1 MLESVLQFSIK
12 HRFFVVML
20 AALAAAAGIHSFKRL
35 PIDAVPDITNNQV
48 QINTVYP
55 AFAPTDIE
63 KQITFPVETAL
74 AGIPGLEYTRSLSRN
89 GFSQVTAVFTD
100 ETDIYF
106 ARQQVGERII
116 EAKEALPEGAEP
128 RMGPISTGLGEV
140 YMWVVEY
147 QQNTEAPSA
156 QRGSPGWQPEGSY
169 LTPEGNLLQSELE
182 RAAYLR
188 EVQDWVIRPQLK
200 LLPGVAGIDSIGGY
214 LKHFTV
220 EPDPEKLLA
229 FKISFHD
236 LVEALERNNLST
248 GAGYIEHRGEYYVV
262 RADSRLATIDQIASV
277 VIGERESIPIRVRD
291 VAAVHIG
298 KELRTGSASEGGAEA
313 VVGTALMLIG
323 ENSRT
328 VAQAVHS
335 KLAEINKSL
344 PPGIIAKPVLNRTK
358 LVDATIK
365 TVRTNL
371 LEGAILVIVILF
383 ALLGNIRAAII
394 TALAIP
400 LSMLI
405 TITGMVQSKLSGNL
419 MSLGAIDFGLI
430 VDGAVIIIENCV
442 RRIAERQHGAGR
454 ALTLEERLSE
464 VYSGAKEM
472 IQPSVFGQAII
483 ITVYFPI
490 LFLTGIEGK
499 MFQPMALT
507 VIVALISAFV
517 LSLTFIP
524 AMAAIFLKGKA
535 AEKENRIQKNLKLR
549 YRAGLQRCASRPLP
563 VVVAAV
569 AAFSLALVLFFRL
582 GQVFAPSLDEGDI
595 AMHAMRIPS
604 TSLTQSQAMQIKIE
618 RALAQLPEVKLVF
631 SKTGT
636 AEVASDPMPPN
647 VSDTFILLKAR
658 NTWPNPA
665 KPKLELISEIQHAL
679 RELPGNNYEFTQ
691 PIQMRFNELISGVRG
706 DLAVKVFG
714 EDFDRLLPAANQIAA
729 ILQAIPGAADVKV
742 EQVTGL
748 PTLNIEIDQE
758 LISRLGIDALEVHRV
773 LAAAV
778 GGQEAG
784 FVFQGDR
791 RFDLVVRL
799 ADSVRENIATLE
811 ALPVPIK
818 GGGHART
825 DAESEEDALKT
836 EYLTADSA
844 PSFVPLR
851 SIAKLTVEEG
861 PNQISR
867 ENGKRRIVVQA
878 NIRGR
883 DLSGFVE
890 EAQRRVENEVQLPAG
905 SWLSWGGQFENLLAA
920 KERLSIV
927 VPLCFFLI
935 LLLLFSALDSVRQAL
950 VVFSGVPL
958 GLTGG
963 VIALWLR
970 GIPFS
975 ISAAVGF
982 IALSGV
988 AVLNGLVMVSRIN
1001 QLHGSGSSERESIV
1015 EGAVSRLRPVLMT
1028 ALVASLGFV
1037 PMALATGTG
1046 AEVQRPL
1053 ATVVIGGLLTAT
1065 ALTLFVL
1072 PALLAL
1078 VGLGNKAAGPE
1089 VNENA
1094 IQAPSPD

>member
-1 MLESVLQFSIK
+1 MLESILQFSIK
-12 HRFFVVML
+12 HRFFVVLVTLVL
-20 AALAAAAGIHSFKRL
+20 ALLGAYSFTQL

-74 AGIPGLEYTRSLSRN
+74 AGIPGLEYTRSISRN

-100 ETDIYF
+100 DTDIYF
-106 ARQQVGERII
+106 ARQQVGERLN
-116 EAKEALPEGAEP
+116 EAKESLPEGAEP
-128 RMGPISTGLGEV
+128 GMGPISTGLGEV

-147 QQNTEAPSA
+147 QEPKKGVQE
-156 QRGSPGWQPEGSY
+156 GSNGWQPNGTY
-169 LTPEGNLLQSELE
+169 LTPEGNVLRSELE
-182 RAAYLR
+182 QAAYLR
-188 EVQDWVIRPQLK
+188 EVQDWIIRPQLALVK
-200 LLPGVAGIDSIGGY
+200 GVAGIDSIGGY

-229 FKISFHD
+229 YDLSFHD
-236 LVEALERNNLST
+236 LVDALERNNIST
-248 GAGYIEHRGEYYVV
+248 GAGYIGNRGEYYVV
-262 RADSRLATIDQIASV
+262 RADSRLAGIREIESV
-277 VIGERESIPIRVRD
+277 VIGERGNIPIRIRD
-291 VAAVHIG
+291 IGAVHIG
-298 KELRTGSASEGGAEA
+298 KELRTGSASTRGEEA

-328 VAQAVHS
+328 VAAAVHE
-335 KLAEINKSL
+335 KLEEINKSL
-344 PPGIIAKPVLNRTK
+344 PPGMIANPVLNRTK
-358 LVDATIK
+358 LVDATIA
-365 TVRTNL
+365 TVERNL

-383 ALLGNIRAAII
+383 ALLGNIRAALI

-400 LSMLI
+400 LSMLM
-405 TITGMVQSKLSGNL
+405 TVTGMVQTKMSGNL

-430 VDGAVIIIENCV
+430 VDGAVIIIENCI
-442 RRIAERQHGAGR
+442 RRIAEKQHEAGR
-454 ALTLEERLSE
+454 VLNLKERLHE
-464 VYSGAKEM
+464 VFTATKEM

-483 ITVYFPI
+483 ITVYIPI

-507 VIVALISAFV
+507 VIFALVSAFV

-524 AMAAIFLKGKA
+524 GMAAIFLSGKVQ
-535 AEKENRIQKNLKLR
+535 EKENRVLLFLKRYYEIGLHWTIKNPW
-549 YRAGLQRCASRPLP
+549 A
-563 VVVAAV
+563 VVTIAV
-569 AAFSLALVLFFRL
+569 IPFVLSLFIFFRL
-582 GQVFAPSLDEGDI
+582 GQVFVPALDEGDI

-604 TSLTQSQAMQIKIE
+604 TSLTQSQEMQFKVE
-618 RALAQLPEVKLVF
+618 RALEKFPEIKVAF

-647 VSDTFILLKAR
+647 VSDTFILLKPR
-658 NTWPNPA
+658 EEWPDSS
-665 KPKLELISEIQHAL
+665 KSKLELIEEIQEAVMK
-679 RELPGNNYEFTQ
+679 LPGNNYEFTQ

-706 DLAVKVFG
+706 DVAVKVFG
-714 EDFDRLLPAANQIAA
+714 DEFDTLLPVANKIASV
-729 ILQAIPGAADVKV
+729 LQGIPGAADVKV
-742 EQVTGL
+742 EQVSGL
-748 PTLNIEIDQE
+748 PTLDIDIDQE
-758 LISRLGIDALEVHRV
+758 KISRLGIDALDVHEEV
-773 LAAAV
+773 AAAV

-784 FVFQGDR
+784 FIFQGDR

-799 ADSVRENIATLE
+799 ADRVREDIDSLK
-811 ALPVPIK
+811 ALPIPIK
-818 GGGHART
+818 GGGHTRT
-825 DAESEEDALKT
+825 DEMSEGELFKT
-836 EYLTADSA
+836 EYLNAENA
-844 PSFVPLR
+844 PSFVPLG
-851 SIAKLTVEEG
+851 SIANLQVEDG

-883 DLSGFVE
+883 DLGSFVA
-890 EAQRRVENEVQLPAG
+890 EAQEKVEGEISLPAG
-905 SWLSWGGQFENLLAA
+905 SWLVWGGQFENLVAA
-920 KERLSIV
+920 KKRLSVV
-927 VPLCFFLI
+927 VPICFLLI
-935 LLLLFSALDSVRQAL
+935 LILLFSALGSVREAL

-963 VIALWLR
+963 IIALWLR

-1001 QLHGSGSSERESIV
+1001 QLKREGESPHEAVID
-1015 EGAVSRLRPVLMT
+1015 GALTRLRPVLMT

-1053 ATVVIGGLLTAT
+1053 ATVVIGGLITAT
-1065 ALTLFVL
+1065 VLTLFVL
-1072 PALLAL
+1072 PALLSLFAW
-1078 VGLGNKAAGPE
+1078 GKDIESEAE
-1089 VNENA
+1089 VL
-1094 IQAPSPD
+1094 

>member
-1 MLESVLQFSIK
+1 MLESILQFSIK
-12 HRFFVVML
+12 HRFFVVLVTVMV
-20 AALAAAAGIHSFKRL
+20 ALLGVYSFTQL

-63 KQITFPVETAL
+63 KQITFPIETAL
-74 AGIPGLEYTRSLSRN
+74 AGIPGLNYTRSISRN

-100 ETDIYF
+100 DTDIYF
-106 ARQQVGERII
+106 ARQQVGERLTQ
-116 EAKEALPEGAEP
+116 AKESLPKGAEP
-128 RMGPISTGLGEV
+128 GMGPISTGLGEV

-147 QQNTEAPSA
+147 VEPRTAAEN
-156 QRGSPGWQPEGSY
+156 GSPGWQLDDTY
-169 LTPEGNLLQSELE
+169 LTPEGNVLRSELE
-182 RAAYLR
+182 QAAYLR
-188 EVQDWVIRPQLK
+188 EVQEWIIRPQLALVK
-200 LLPGVAGIDSIGGY
+200 GVAGVDSIGGY

-229 FKISFHD
+229 YNLSFHD
-236 LVEALERNNLST
+236 LVDALERNNVST

-262 RADSRLATIDQIASV
+262 RADSRLRTIKEIESV
-277 VIGERESIPIRVRD
+277 VIGERGNIPIRVRD
-291 VAAVHIG
+291 IGAVHVG
-298 KELRTGSASEGGAEA
+298 KELRTGSASTRGEEA

-328 VAQAVHS
+328 VAAAVHA
-335 KLAEINKSL
+335 KLMEINKSL
-344 PPGIIAKPVLNRTK
+344 PPGITANPVLNRTK
-358 LVDATIK
+358 LVDATIA
-365 TVRTNL
+365 TVEKNL

-383 ALLGNIRAAII
+383 AFLGNFRAALI

-400 LSMLI
+400 LAMLM
-405 TITGMVQSKLSGNL
+405 TVTGMVQSKLSGNL

-442 RRIAERQHGAGR
+442 RRIAEKQRGESR
-454 ALTLEERLSE
+454 VLNLNERLE
-464 VYSGAKEM
+464 QVFVATKEM

-483 ITVYFPI
+483 ITVYIPI
-490 LFLTGIEGK
+490 LFLTGVEGK

-507 VIVALISAFV
+507 VVFALVSAFV

-524 AMAAIFLKGKA
+524 AMAAIFLSSKVQ
-535 AEKENRIQKNLKLR
+535 ERENRLLLFLKR
-549 YRAGLQRCASRPLP
+549 SYRGGLTWSISNPWAIL
-563 VVVAAV
+563 VVAIVPFAL
-569 AAFSLALVLFFRL
+569 SLVLFFRL
-582 GQVFAPSLDEGDI
+582 GQVFVPSLDEGDI

-604 TSLTQSQAMQIKIE
+604 ASLTQSQEMQFKIE
-618 RALAQLPEVKLVF
+618 RALEQFPEIKVSF

-647 VSDTFILLKAR
+647 VSDTFILLKPKEQ
-658 NTWPNPA
+658 WPNPA
-665 KPKLELISEIQHAL
+665 KSKLELIEEIQDKL
-679 RELPGNNYEFTQ
+679 TKIPGNNYEFTQ

-706 DLAVKVFG
+706 DIAVKVFG
-714 EDFDRLLPAANQIAA
+714 DEFDKLLPVASSIAA

-742 EQVTGL
+742 EQVSGL
-748 PTLNIEIDQE
+748 PTLDIDIDQE
-758 LISRLGIDALEVHRV
+758 KISRLGIDALDVHEEVS
-773 LAAAV
+773 AAV
-778 GGQEAG
+778 GGRESG
-784 FVFQGDR
+784 FIFQGDR

-799 ADSVRENIATLE
+799 ADRVREDIDSLK
-811 ALPVPIK
+811 ALPIPIK
-818 GGGHART
+818 GGGHRRT
-825 DAESEEDALKT
+825 DEMNQEELLKT
-836 EYLTADSA
+836 EYLNAENA
-844 PSFVPLR
+844 PSYVPLR
-851 SIAKLTVEEG
+851 SIAELHVKDG

-883 DLSGFVE
+883 DLGSFVA
-890 EAQRRVENEVQLPAG
+890 EAQDRVEAEIELPAG
-905 SWLSWGGQFENLLAA
+905 SWLAWGGQFENLVAA
-920 KERLSIV
+920 KKRLSVV
-927 VPLCFFLI
+927 VPVCFFLI
-935 LLLLFSALDSVRQAL
+935 LLLLFTALGSFREAL

-963 VIALWLR
+963 IVALWLR
-970 GIPFS
+970 DIPFS

-1001 QLHGSGSSERESIV
+1001 QLKIEGEEAKSAII
-1015 EGAVSRLRPVLMT
+1015 EGALSRLRPVLMT

-1053 ATVVIGGLLTAT
+1053 ATVVIGGLITAT
-1065 ALTLFVL
+1065 VLTLFVL
-1072 PALLAL
+1072 PALLSL
-1078 VGLGNKAAGPE
+1078 FVWRKEAGSKGDS
-1089 VNENA
+1089 
-1094 IQAPSPD
+1094 I